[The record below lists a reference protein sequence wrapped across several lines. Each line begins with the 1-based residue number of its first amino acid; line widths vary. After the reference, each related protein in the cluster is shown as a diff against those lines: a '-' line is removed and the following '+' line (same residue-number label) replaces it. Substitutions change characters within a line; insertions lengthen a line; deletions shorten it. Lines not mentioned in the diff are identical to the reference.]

1 MRIWRISEFADLS
14 GEGGRLF
21 PGRWNRREV
30 PIVYCADHP
39 STSLLETIVHIDRED
54 LPDSFQLLE
63 IAISPDI
70 KASNANLLA
79 NWQEDIDATQSYWDE
94 FVGIGEYALLR
105 VPSVIMPQ
113 AFNYLLNPTHPD
125 AAKLTIAQIWRYP
138 FDSRLLM

>member
-21 PGRWNRREV
+21 PSRWNRREV

-39 STSLLETIVHIDRED
+39 STSLLEIMVHTSREN
-54 LPDSFQLLE
+54 LPDSYQLLG
-63 IAISPDI
+63 IAIPDDI
-70 KASNANLLA
+70 QAISAVLPSD
-79 NWQEDIDATQSYWDE
+79 WQRNTRATQDVWDD
-94 FVGIGEYALLR
+94 FVLKGEHTLLR
-105 VPSVIMPQ
+105 VPSIIMPQ
-113 AFNYLLNPTHPD
+113 AFNYLLNPAHPD